1 MPKKKYDTTISGLI
15 SSVVDRITGN
25 TEYETPERKIEQDNR
40 SNLGYYIDN
49 GAFTKYVTQNILPLV
64 GIGSTIVNPVATA
77 STIIGG
83 DIAARVLDLPTKY
96 LTGKT
101 IEENIQPITGNTLAI
116 NPGYLVGGAGGIKY
130 YLGAKNR
137 MKEATLPVA
146 NIKEIVPILKK
157 HLNYKARGNQNLL
170 FSNPYTIENTTLPQK
185 INGSVASRFD
195 PKYSTIELHENPN
208 TVIQLIE
215 NSDNYKVLSS
225 SPKPEAKRITYNLL
239 KDLPKGTHISS
250 SVEAQSAS
258 QLSPKYKMK
267 YVFLN
272 KTPKKTVVEG
282 YSTDIMEN
290 FFKMK
295 KKGYNI
301 VDSLTTEIDGTNVFS
316 KDFISKY
323 GKYFNLSKQIDG
335 KVLFKDM
342 TPQQVAMWNK
352 EQGPKL
358 GVYINPVTRT
368 ANQQIYIK

>member
-15 SSVVDRITGN
+15 SSIVDRITGN

-40 SNLGYYIDN
+40 SNLGYSIDN
-49 GAFTKYVTQNILPLV
+49 GAFTRYVTQNILPLV
-64 GIGSTIVNPVATA
+64 GIGSAIVNPAATA
-77 STIIGG
+77 SAIIGG
-83 DIAARVLDLPTKY
+83 DISARVLDLPTKY

-116 NPGYLVGGAGGIKY
+116 NPGYLIGGAGGIKY

-137 MKEATLPVA
+137 MRGATLPVA
-146 NIKEIVPILKK
+146 NIEEIVPILKK
-157 HLNYKARGNQNLL
+157 HLNYKDRGNQNLL
-170 FSNPYTIENTTLPQK
+170 FSNRYTVENTTLPQK
-185 INGSVASRFD
+185 IDGFVASRFD
-195 PKYSTIELHENPN
+195 PKYSTIELHETPN
-208 TVIQLIE
+208 TVIQFAE
-215 NSDNYKVLSS
+215 NRDNYKVLSS

-239 KDLPKGTHISS
+239 KDLPEGTHISS
-250 SVEAQSAS
+250 YVEAQSAS
-258 QLSPKYKMK
+258 QLSPKNKIK

-272 KTPKKTVVEG
+272 KTPKKTKVEG

-301 VDSLTTEIDGTNVFS
+301 VDSLTTEIDGTNVFG

-323 GKYFNLSKQIDG
+323 GKYFNLSKQING
-335 KVLFKDM
+335 NVLFKDM